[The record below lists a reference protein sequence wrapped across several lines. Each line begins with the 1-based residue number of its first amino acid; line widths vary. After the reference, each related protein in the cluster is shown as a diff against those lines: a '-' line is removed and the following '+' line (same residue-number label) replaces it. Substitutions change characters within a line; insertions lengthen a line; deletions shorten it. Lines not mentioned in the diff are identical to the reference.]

1 MDKKTR
7 KRLEKLAARGIL
19 PSSIGFD
26 TGDDTEKYMT
36 EGIDIDDAGIV
47 MRYDANGA
55 DEIDEETT
63 SILTVPIVL
72 S

>member
-1 MDKKTR
+1 
-7 KRLEKLAARGIL
+7 
-19 PSSIGFD
+19 
-26 TGDDTEKYMT
+26 MT